1 LLADTLWTLMTA
13 IHLNNPQFVL
23 NNGDLWGA
31 FHGLEGTLLLSLASV
46 IFALLIA
53 TIPMTARRIL
63 MGEYSPIGAA
73 IAWGR
78 GAASKALGGTT
89 MAAAT
94 GGTGAVAAAGAGGG
108 GSLAG
113 GGAIL
118 AAGGG
123 GTLSPNGGATMAGG
137 GGVIPGINSPLTAPP
152 HTPPASPGGTRW
164 FALVPGGAN
173 MPFNVRVNGRRYS

>member
-1 LLADTLWTLMTA
+1 
-13 IHLNNPQFVL
+13 
-23 NNGDLWGA
+23 
-31 FHGLEGTLLLSLASV
+31 
-46 IFALLIA
+46 
-53 TIPMTARRIL
+53 

-78 GAASKALGGTT
+78 GAASKVLAGTT

-108 GSLAG
+108 GALAG
-113 GGAIL
+113 GGGIL

-123 GTLSPNGGATMAGG
+123 GTLAPSGGVAMAGG

-164 FALVPGGAN
+164 FAVAPGGAN
-173 MPFNVRVNGRRYS
+173 MPFNFRVNGRRYS